1 MDENVTAPTSVADP
15 VAVADANTVSLPTK
29 GNLQAGTLSSRVAL
43 MDTRHLKI
51 KPAADLVEGRDM
63 LGDAT
68 YVASDFPIAY
78 QASQNSQQRSEQ
90 VISTYQERVSERA
103 EPRRFN
109 PEEVDRGFV
118 QHGMCL

>member
-1 MDENVTAPTSVADP
+1 MDEHFLALASAAEPSVCDS
-15 VAVADANTVSLPTK
+15 ANSVSLPTK
-29 GNLQAGTLSSRVAL
+29 GNEQAGTLSRGTAL

-51 KPAADLVEGRDM
+51 KPAEDLVEGIDM

-90 VISTYQERVSERA
+90 VIATYQERVSERG

-118 QHGMCL
+118 QHGMCF